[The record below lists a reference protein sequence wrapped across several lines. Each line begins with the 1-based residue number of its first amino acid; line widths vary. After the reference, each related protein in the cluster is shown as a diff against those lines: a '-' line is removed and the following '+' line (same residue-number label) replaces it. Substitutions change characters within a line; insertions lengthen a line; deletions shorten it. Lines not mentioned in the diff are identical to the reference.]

1 MVKKIAL
8 TMVRFFSYILAENQG
23 FEPWQDLHPL
33 AVFETAP
40 FSRLGIS
47 PWVYYSIFP
56 VQARYDNFILR
67 IIGF

>member
-40 FSRLGIS
+40 FSLLGTSPTLSGIIS
-47 PWVYYSIFP
+47 
-56 VQARYDNFILR
+56 
-67 IIGF
+67 